1 LSFTTLRKSESFD
14 ENYWLWLPISLYVQ
28 NLMNQFSFKQLFL
41 ISFVKLE
48 CCYKLLQFKNVL
60 QLTIELIICAPMS
73 QHNGFRML
81 SIFNYTFSSQ
91 HLQISRKPHWKC
103 VAIIKLLFFKS
114 ILYHTNTHI
123 SYCMVHTTWSLS
135 CNYNNKFFLWQSLLL
150 GQVLHNFDHLYM
162 GFSKQHWGVYKLK
175 TYPIN

>member
-1 LSFTTLRKSESFD
+1 
-14 ENYWLWLPISLYVQ
+14 
-28 NLMNQFSFKQLFL
+28 MNQFSFKQLFL

-91 HLQISRKPHWKC
+91 HLENQIEN
-103 VAIIKLLFFKS
+103 VLQ
-114 ILYHTNTHI
+114 
-123 SYCMVHTTWSLS
+123 LS
-135 CNYNNKFFLWQSLLL
+135 NYNFFSLHYIM
-150 GQVLHNFDHLYM
+150 Q
-162 GFSKQHWGVYKLK
+162 
-175 TYPIN
+175 TPT